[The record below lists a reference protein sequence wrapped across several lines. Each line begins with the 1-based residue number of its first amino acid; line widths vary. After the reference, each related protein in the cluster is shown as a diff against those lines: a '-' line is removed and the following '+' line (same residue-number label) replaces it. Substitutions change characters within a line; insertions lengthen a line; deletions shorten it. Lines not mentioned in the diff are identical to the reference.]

1 MNQVFLDF
9 VQLYAIIIIF
19 TRESGGATGGD
30 YHLKRR
36 RSLDDSFETIT
47 SLLLEWN
54 VPFVRTHIATPPSLN
69 NWRIF
74 THPNNENRNPTRF
87 YLNNS
92 NSISTVRDDR

>member
-9 VQLYAIIIIF
+9 VQLFAIIIIF

-47 SLLLEWN
+47 SLLLE
-54 VPFVRTHIATPPSLN
+54 
-69 NWRIF
+69 
-74 THPNNENRNPTRF
+74 
-87 YLNNS
+87 
-92 NSISTVRDDR
+92 

>member
-9 VQLYAIIIIF
+9 VQLFAIVIF

-47 SLLLEWN
+47 SLLLE
-54 VPFVRTHIATPPSLN
+54 
-69 NWRIF
+69 
-74 THPNNENRNPTRF
+74 
-87 YLNNS
+87 
-92 NSISTVRDDR
+92 